1 MALSRPLTGIESCFL
16 ESMELVQL
24 AVEVDPKDV
33 KDIIHKFVNKVAGLR
48 IHQNGNNMVMSDKI
62 YPIQRIPDTIKTAQE
77 AADWASDQHID
88 FKKTFS
94 ILSANDRFVVLNS
107 THAVA
112 DGGFVSRLLQSLSED
127 DNTPFEMK
135 LPCSF
140 DQVFDDMI
148 REYDEHKRTA
158 DFNVMSNDILTKY
171 VWPRPPVKNFDVT
184 TKASY
189 ITYFDNAEDFQC
201 YNKKTKKCD
210 GLTESQWAA
219 IILAAKAL
227 NQKNKIDPR
236 LDQQYNSNVGCS
248 TCVDFRNYIPKNS
261 KFSVSDV
268 YNFFIVAN
276 LTAKNYNPH
285 VTLAELQKDLRNDFI
300 KKKQDDK
307 FFDSMYIMHNGF
319 PKSHTI
325 PPYTIVTTSNVG
337 PQYLRPPFKDF
348 WSQQSEPAVN
358 TDFGFCLL
366 SFSKITP
373 NSNQI
378 ILRNRYSSHTVS
390 DNDAKILTDSI
401 RFIMKTIP
409 TNTQIQDVLN
419 ELKKFQNS

>member
-1 MALSRPLTGIESCFL
+1 MSAASIGRLTSSG
-16 ESMELVQL
+16 
-24 AVEVDPKDV
+24 
-33 KDIIHKFVNKVAGLR
+33 R
-48 IHQNGNNMVMSDKI
+48 RMS
-62 YPIQRIPDTIKTAQE
+62 
-77 AADWASDQHID
+77 
-88 FKKTFS
+88 
-94 ILSANDRFVVLNS
+94 
-107 THAVA
+107 
-112 DGGFVSRLLQSLSED
+112 
-127 DNTPFEMK
+127 
-135 LPCSF
+135 
-140 DQVFDDMI
+140 
-148 REYDEHKRTA
+148 
-158 DFNVMSNDILTKY
+158 
-171 VWPRPPVKNFDVT
+171 FDVT

-201 YNKKTKKCD
+201 SNKKTKKCD

-307 FFDSMYIMHNGF
+307 FFDSMYIMRNGF

-337 PQYLRPPFKDF
+337 PQYLRPPIKDF
-348 WSQQSEPAVN
+348 WSQQSEPAVK

-390 DNDAKILTDSI
+390 DSGHKTPCRAPAGCPLHHSTPSERRSHPAK
-401 RFIMKTIP
+401 
-409 TNTQIQDVLN
+409 QDRRRLPVPVPGCR
-419 ELKKFQNS
+419 SDWP